1 MKHVNRNK
9 IKDVRALS
17 ESRMT
22 YNQLKKL
29 F

>member
-17 ESRMT
+17 ENRMT
-22 YNQLKKL
+22 YSQLKRL